1 MERVSRPQADPYR
14 TGHRRSLESPANS
27 SPKHPWLAAR
37 ARVAW
42 PASPLLLAERQT
54 EGRNNKMRVPL
65 VAPTQAG
72 AKATDMVD
80 DMAADMAIMWKEVM
94 TWSHMNADM
103 DSHVAAGA

>member
-1 MERVSRPQADPYR
+1 
-14 TGHRRSLESPANS
+14 
-27 SPKHPWLAAR
+27 
-37 ARVAW
+37 
-42 PASPLLLAERQT
+42 
-54 EGRNNKMRVPL
+54 MRVPL
-65 VAPTQAG
+65 VDPTQAG